1 MWSFPRSGDHFN
13 TDKRHFS
20 FFRRSTRKLYL
31 LVSKHGCTNIHA
43 TVQIV
48 RPSFPPY
55 SFPSYT
61 HFTSTKCDIAR
72 DRVEF
77 LFWDLIFQH
86 FRSNPDFR
94 SWPVIFPLFFLRE
107 RERERE
113 REGGREEI
121 VIVTNLK
128 PAPSFWPLQ
137 DLEVMNGRNIVEN
150 ALTNFTRAYM

>member
-107 RERERE
+107 RERESERGRE
-113 REGGREEI
+113 RRNSNCYQLKTCSLILTITRFRSNEREKHSRKC
-121 VIVTNLK
+121 VN
-128 PAPSFWPLQ
+128 
-137 DLEVMNGRNIVEN
+137 
-150 ALTNFTRAYM
+150 